1 MTSKRLWA
9 LLIGL
14 VAAVGIYAGTVS
26 ETPET
31 GFTST
36 TLSKGR
42 FYPINLSTY
51 SLAGHGRA
59 QWGVLAK
66 TKGQSDLYVQSNVW
80 TPGGTSGWHTHP
92 GPSLITVTAGTVTVY
107 DGDDPSC
114 TPHRYSAGD
123 GFVDYGG
130 EHVHLIRNEGAVD
143 AKSITVQLIP
153 ADATRRIDAPDPGN
167 CHF

>member
-9 LLIGL
+9 LLVGL
-14 VAAVGIYAGTVS
+14 VAVVGIYAGTVS
-26 ETPET
+26 ATPSS

-51 SLAGHGRA
+51 GPDGPFRA
-59 QWGVLAK
+59 SWGLIAK
-66 TKGQSDLYVQSNVW
+66 SKGLSDLYVQSNVW

-92 GPSLITVTAGTVTVY
+92 GPSLITVTAGSVTVY
-107 DGDDPSC
+107 EGDDPSC
-114 TPHRYSAGD
+114 TPHVYSAGE

-130 EHVHLIRNEGAVD
+130 DHVHLIRNEGTVD